1 MRHVLKSEGVVAIF
15 LGKSGNRDKHPQRQT
30 DIMKMNIETERVYDA
45 AQKPGSYRVL
55 VDRLWPRGRRKDELE
70 LDIWLKDIAPSNEL
84 RKWFAHDPTKWQTF
98 KQRYFQELESKQELL
113 NQLFAGAQ
121 GRPIVLLYG
130 ARDTEHNQALALKE
144 YIEQQSTTGSLY
156 ET

>member
-15 LGKSGNRDKHPQRQT
+15 LGKSGNGDKHPQRQT
-30 DIMKMNIETERVYDA
+30 DIMKMNIETERVYDT

-70 LDIWLKDIAPSNEL
+70 LDLWLKDIAPSNEL

-98 KQRYFQELESKQELL
+98 KQRYFQELESKQDLL

-144 YIEQQSTTGSLY
+144 YIEQQSTPGSLY